1 MAYELYDNDSGSF
14 WGYFPRAAL
23 APVDD
28 AVARL
33 GAAAVYQ
40 NRGKIKDYVRGQI
53 TQSPLAQKAA
63 SGARWAKSRLQAGA
77 PRVTTPLKQWWR
89 GAATSVQGVAR
100 NIWSREVPIHEAHE
114 AWRTMFGPKA
124 PRSVRELQTTMRV
137 PRLQIQPGDPR
148 ALARAK
154 RVLGPV
160 ADWSVKGGKG
170 LYKAGAAVLGTS
182 YKGGAFVG
190 RHIGGL
196 NEAIGEAAQA
206 LPKLSGGRLHRLA
219 KTAFSRK
226 GAAAG
231 FALQGAQDA
240 LVSGWN
246 LFTEH
251 DNNRDAL
258 DSAYTNWWSVLTSTG
273 SRLPRG
279 LFRALDSAMLGV
291 LGVVPGL
298 GNVGDNDYYD
308 PEITTTKTQE
318 NLMAALENSNTAEAA
333 ALVRAFNNKVL
344 ENLKLGQDAD
354 GNTLMTTDAD
364 GKVIPL
370 SKDEGARLAGV
381 VLGAQARTKAEQELT
396 LHSRD
401 LSDIDVVSLRDALS
415 KIDDEH
421 DRRLD
426 EFEKRYQEFDRWAPE
441 SRVIR
446 AGMTADQWATTAIAS
461 LEKQWAH
468 RRTALTGT
476 QVYRDMVEDN
486 RRKALETYLSEVNG
500 TLADEEAVKR
510 FTHFWDSAPESFRE
524 QYVQTQFEADLLKAR
539 RDVLESQT
547 SPVENTFEEE
557 D

>member
-28 AVARL
+28 AAVRL

-53 TQSPLAQKAA
+53 TQSPLAQRTV
-63 SGARWAKSRLQAGA
+63 SGVRWAGSKLRAGA
-77 PRVTTPLKQWWR
+77 PRVATPLRQWWQ
-89 GAATSVQGVAR
+89 GAATSVQGAAR
-100 NIWSREVPIHEAHE
+100 NIWSREVPLHEAHE
-114 AWRTMFGPKA
+114 AWRTMFGPSA

-137 PRLQIQPGDPR
+137 PRLRIQPGDPR

-154 RVLGPV
+154 QVLGPV
-160 ADWSVKGGKG
+160 ADWSVKAGKG
-170 LYKAGAAVLGTS
+170 LYKAGATVLGS
-182 YKGGAFVG
+182 GYKGGAFVG

-196 NEAIGEAAQA
+196 NAAIGEAAQA

-246 LFTEH
+246 LLTEH
-251 DNNRDAL
+251 DDNRDAL

-273 SRLPRG
+273 RRLPRG
-279 LFRALDSAMLGV
+279 IFRALDSATLGV

-308 PEITTTKTQE
+308 PEIATTKTQE
-318 NLMAALENSNTAEAA
+318 NLMATLENSNTTEAA
-333 ALVRAFNNKVL
+333 ALVREFNNKVL
-344 ENLKLGQDAD
+344 ENLKLGLDAD
-354 GNTLMTTDAD
+354 GNTLMTTDAS
-364 GKVIPL
+364 GKVTQV

-396 LHSRD
+396 LHSRNV
-401 LSDIDVVSLRDALS
+401 SNMDVVSLRSALS
-415 KIDDEH
+415 KIDEDH
-421 DRRLD
+421 DRRMSDL
-426 EFEKRYQEFDRWAPE
+426 ERQYQEFDLWAPK

-446 AGMTADQWATTAIAS
+446 AGTTADQWATTTTTN
-461 LEKQWAH
+461 LENQWAR

-476 QVYRDMVEDN
+476 QVYRDLVEAN
-486 RRKALETYLSEVNG
+486 RRNALETYLTEVNG
-500 TLADEEAVKR
+500 TLADEEAVNR
-510 FTHFWDSAPESFRE
+510 FTHFWDSASDSFHE
-524 QYVQTQFEADLLKAR
+524 QYSQTQFRADLLAAR
-539 RDVLESQT
+539 REALETQST
-547 SPVENTFEEE
+547 PVENTIEEE
-557 D
+557 